1 MITKYRI
8 DFIGEKESEKDFS
21 SILVYFET
29 DKNKKVLGVYD
40 GGFESTG
47 RVLLEHLEK
56 HYFNYFK
63 DGKRK
68 LDFIVCSHPHDDHVS
83 GLKYLIE
90 NCEVQNL
97 YMNRPWKYADE
108 LFKYRTDGRI
118 TQESLERQLKEIF
131 SSVDDLEAIAAEKSV
146 NIVDAFAGAKIE
158 DEIYVLSPS
167 IDFYKKLIIECCE
180 KLETKINIKESSEGL
195 FSRVK
200 KYILN
205 IIEEWNKETLK
216 EDVSTSPENEM
227 SIVLYCNAGNESF
240 LLTGD
245 SGLRGLGN
253 AIEKAG
259 KKGISIKDSV
269 SFYQIPHH
277 GSRHN
282 VSPSLLNELLGEIKD
297 DSHISTKIAVASVCK
312 DSDHPLKVVTN
323 AFIRR
328 SVKIYSTKDGNIIS
342 YSYKLP
348 SYDGWTFLKEGEF
361 SNKVEK
367 WN

>member
-21 SILVYFET
+21 SIIVYFET

-47 RVLLEHLEK
+47 RVLLEHLDR
-56 HYFNYFK
+56 HYFK
-63 DGKRK
+63 DENRE
-68 LDFIVCSHPHDDHVS
+68 LNFLVCSHPHNDHVS

-90 NCEVQNL
+90 NCEVQRL
-97 YMNRPWKYADE
+97 YMNCPWKYADE
-108 LFKYRTDGRI
+108 LIEYRSDGRI
-118 TQESLERQLKEIF
+118 TQESLERKLKETF
-131 SSVDDLEAIAAEKSV
+131 SPVCDLEAVATKKRVKI
-146 NIVDAFAGAKIE
+146 IDAFAGMKIE
-158 DEIYVLSPS
+158 DEIDVLSPS
-167 IDFYKKLIIECCE
+167 IDLYKNLITECCE
-180 KLETKINIKESSEGL
+180 KLEIKTNSEESSVRL

-205 IIEEWNKETLK
+205 VMENWKKETLK

-227 SIVLYCNAGNESF
+227 SIVLYGDVGNSSF

-245 SGLRGLGN
+245 FGLRGLGN
-253 AIEKAG
+253 AIEYANG
-259 KKGISIKDSV
+259 KGIFIKDSV
-269 SFYQIPHH
+269 TFYQIPHH

-282 VSPSLLNELLGEIKD
+282 VSPGLLNKLLGEIKD
-297 DSHISTKIAVASVCK
+297 ESHVSKKTAFASVCK

-328 SVKIYSTKDGNIIS
+328 GVKTYSTKDGNIIS
-342 YSYKLP
+342 HIYNLP
-348 SYDGWTFLKEGEF
+348 FYDGWTSLESDEF
-361 SNKVEK
+361 SNQVEN
-367 WN
+367 WD